1 MVPQLKKLGL
11 SSTEAKVYLS
21 MLELGEATTARIAQ
35 KASLKRT
42 TVYSAISSLRD
53 EGLITRA
60 KHGKRF
66 VYYVDDPTLVVTK
79 SREKVDVAESILPSL
94 ISMANLV
101 DKKPTISFYEG
112 LEGIKNLYRATLPY
126 SNTPLYGWVPTSS
139 LSGEILDW
147 FDTDYRPKRIKN
159 KMFFYTIA
167 ADSDYARK
175 YESFDQKG
183 LKKTL
188 IDTSGELV
196 VDGSILL
203 FGKRSVAV
211 YSWNDMVGVTIES
224 ETLYKSLK
232 SIFKI
237 HWRSLGGQPLN

>member
-11 SSTEAKVYLS
+11 SSTEAKVYLA

-35 KASLKRT
+35 KATLKRT

-53 EGLITRA
+53 EGLITRS
-60 KHGKRF
+60 KQGKRF
-66 VYYVDDPTLVVTK
+66 VYYVDDPSFIVAK
-79 SREKVDVAESILPSL
+79 SREKVEVAESILPSL
-94 ISMANLV
+94 VSMANLV
-101 DKKPTISFYEG
+101 DKKPTVTFYEG
-112 LEGIKNLYRATLPY
+112 IDGIKNLYRATLPY
-126 SNTPLYGWVPTSS
+126 SETPLYGWVPTSS

-147 FDTDYRPKRIKN
+147 FDTEYRPKRIKK

-167 ADSDYARK
+167 ADSDYARE
-175 YESFDQKG
+175 YQSFDEKG

-196 VDGSILL
+196 VDGSVLL
-203 FGKRSVAV
+203 YGQRSVAV

-237 HWRSLGGQPLN
+237 HWRALSGPEIN